1 MQAQLIIQQMNVMR
15 RNDDAMK
22 CEAGIK
28 IKKPIIADW
37 FNIFGSP

>member
-22 CEAGIK
+22 CRGWYQN
-28 IKKPIIADW
+28 KKT
-37 FNIFGSP
+37 NHC